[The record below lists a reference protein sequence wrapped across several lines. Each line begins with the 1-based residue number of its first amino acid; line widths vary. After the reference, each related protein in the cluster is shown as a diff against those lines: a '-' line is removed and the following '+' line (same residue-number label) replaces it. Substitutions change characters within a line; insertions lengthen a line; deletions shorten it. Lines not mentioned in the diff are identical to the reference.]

1 MNKGDLMKLVL
12 TKDELRNVDSAIPLD
27 WANAMRDRGI
37 QPFYYVWNYNE
48 NRIHGE
54 PLNLCERFF
63 TKYVKLPET
72 IMGAELDKEK
82 IGAMIATLSLVK
94 EALCLDG

>member
-12 TKDELRNVDSAIPLD
+12 TEDERKNVDTAIPLD

-37 QPFYYVWNYNE
+37 QPFYYVWSYNE
-48 NRIHGE
+48 NRIHGA

-63 TKYVKLPET
+63 EKYVKLPDT
-72 IMGAELDKEK
+72 IMGADLDEEK
-82 IGAMIATLSLVK
+82 VGAMISTLSLVK
-94 EALCLDG
+94 EALSLE